1 MKFKNAKKLQRGL
14 PALLRKVLRI
24 SLLTTKSKS
33 LQVKPPVI
41 QSKSLQAGESL
52 LLTILVMS
60 LILGTSLGIGYIL
73 LQEAKITRDLG
84 NSVVAFYAADT
95 GIEKAMMSPSLA
107 NFNECFSYPNN
118 DICYSV
124 TVSPGANCSSQNY
137 CLQSVGIYKNTR
149 RAIETKF

>member
-1 MKFKNAKKLQRGL
+1 MKLNNKKLQKGL
-14 PALLRKVLRI
+14 PALLRKAFRV
-24 SLLTTKSKS
+24 SLSATKSKT
-33 LQVKPPVI
+33 LQSDPSVMKK
-41 QSKSLQAGESL
+41 KSLQAGESL

-124 TVSPGANCSSQNY
+124 TVSPGVDCSSSNY